1 VTWILPECG
10 MVPDS
15 SHQLSPIEE
24 YRILLS
30 EEVVQYIFLK
40 ENTILSN
47 FRNVVFIFIALSG
60 FALPISK
67 HSQHYRS

>member
-1 VTWILPECG
+1 

-47 FRNVVFIFIALSG
+47 FRNVVFIFICFVWICPTDFQAQPALQV
-60 FALPISK
+60 LNHVI
-67 HSQHYRS
+67 